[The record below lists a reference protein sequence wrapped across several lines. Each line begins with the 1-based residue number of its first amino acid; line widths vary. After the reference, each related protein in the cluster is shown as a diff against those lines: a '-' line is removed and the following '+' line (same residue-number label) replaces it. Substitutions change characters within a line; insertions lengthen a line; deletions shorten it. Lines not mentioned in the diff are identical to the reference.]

1 MALRK
6 DKNSDDR
13 DKLMTIRSFDLLQP
27 RSLQEAVEL
36 LQKHGDDGRAIAGG
50 TTLVIL
56 MKQRALHYRYLID
69 LQSIPGLT
77 GIARENDGVRI
88 GALATHRMVETSPL
102 IRQAFPAVARAFG
115 HIGNVRVRQ
124 TASVGGN
131 LAHADYRLDPPP
143 ALLALNAE
151 VNVFGPQGART
162 VPIRKFFQGMY
173 ETALAPGEVLVD
185 VKIPFAPEN
194 SQAVYMRYTA
204 LSANDW
210 PCLGVAAFLARQN
223 GRCQELRVALGGV
236 AATPVLIGGLDFA
249 SDQSLDQGVMDRVL
263 ESVDQQISPFSDL
276 RGSEWYKRRMA
287 RLFVQKAIEQL
298 NNGTA

>member
-1 MALRK
+1 
-6 DKNSDDR
+6 
-13 DKLMTIRSFDLLQP
+13 MTIRSFDLLQP

-69 LQSIPGLT
+69 LQTIPGLT
-77 GIARENDGVRI
+77 GIKNEEDGVRI

-102 IRQAFPAVARAFG
+102 IRQAFPAVSRAFG

-162 VPIRKFFQGMY
+162 VPIKSFFQGMY
-173 ETALAPGEVLVD
+173 ETALAPGEILVD
-185 VKIPFAPEN
+185 VKIPFPPEN
-194 SQAVYMRYTA
+194 SRAVYLRYTA

-210 PCLGVAAFLARQN
+210 PCLGVAAFLAKQN
-223 GRCQELRVALGGV
+223 GRCKELRVALGGV
-236 AATPVLIGGLDFA
+236 AATPVAIGGLEFA
-249 SDQSLDQGVMDRVL
+249 SGQTLDRGVIDRLL
-263 ESVDQQISPFSDL
+263 ELVDQQISPFSDL

-287 RLFVQKAIEQL
+287 GLFVQKAIEQL
-298 NNGTA
+298 SNSTA